1 MLNNYCREKESEV
14 EKLTAYSLD
23 LEGKIQKLLTDFSTF
38 RNKAQQMLSA
48 KDEELDKL
56 RGRGMPDSPSK
67 K

>member
-38 RNKAQQMLSA
+38 RNKA
-48 KDEELDKL
+48 
-56 RGRGMPDSPSK
+56 
-67 K
+67 